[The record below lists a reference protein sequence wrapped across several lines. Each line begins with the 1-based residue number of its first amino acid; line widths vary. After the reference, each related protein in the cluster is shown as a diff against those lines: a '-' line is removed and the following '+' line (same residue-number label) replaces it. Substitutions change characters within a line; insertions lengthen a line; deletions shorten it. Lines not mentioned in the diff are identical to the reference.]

1 MLCFSHLA
9 AHEDNACL
17 VKTRLLPF
25 CIIIQ
30 VSSLRSPL
38 PISVFVG
45 NMWSVLV
52 SLATKA
58 CHAHTSITNSGVTG
72 MILMWIPTRNPA
84 GGLVWGGGGGA
95 LWAPQRGLGKRPGMR
110 LGTTLGQR
118 APQVS
123 MLGRTSDAASNINI
137 NLKNSWPLPWTSL
150 KNKRKEKMDC
160 VEGVR
165 CFSQCSVGCCCSWM

>member
-9 AHEDNACL
+9 THEDNACL

-84 GGLVWGGGGGA
+84 GGLVWGGGGGGRCEPLSEVWGSGQECAWA
-95 LWAPQRGLGKRPGMR
+95 LRSGNALRFL
-110 LGTTLGQR
+110 
-118 APQVS
+118 
-123 MLGRTSDAASNINI
+123 
-137 NLKNSWPLPWTSL
+137 
-150 KNKRKEKMDC
+150 
-160 VEGVR
+160 
-165 CFSQCSVGCCCSWM
+165 CSVEPRTQLLILT